1 MNDDERQRAGALVLW
16 FVAMC
21 NGTGSGANGQTGV
34 EGIRVFPAAVAI
46 RGSGIEG
53 ASGIDDVGGIGG
65 VVAAAAAAAV
75 VGGAGI
81 NVAGASGI
89 DNVGNIV

>member
-1 MNDDERQRAGALVLW
+1 MNDDKRQHAGVLVLW
-16 FVAMC
+16 FVVMC
-21 NGTGSGANGQTGV
+21 NGTGSSANGQTGV

-46 RGSGIEG
+46 RSSGIEG
-53 ASGIDDVGGIGG
+53 ASGIDDVGGVGG
-65 VVAAAAAAAV
+65 VVAAAAAVV

-81 NVAGASGI
+81 NVAGASSI

>member
-1 MNDDERQRAGALVLW
+1 MNDDERQRAGVLVLW
-16 FVAMC
+16 FVVMC
-21 NGTGSGANGQTGV
+21 NSTGSGANGQTGI

-46 RGSGIEG
+46 RSGGIEG
-53 ASGIDDVGGIGG
+53 ASGINDVGSVGG
-65 VVAAAAAAAV
+65 VVAAAAAVV
-75 VGGAGI
+75 VGSAGI

>member
-1 MNDDERQRAGALVLW
+1 MNDDERQHVGVLVLW
-16 FVAMC
+16 FVVMC

-46 RGSGIEG
+46 HGGGIEG
-53 ASGIDDVGGIGG
+53 ASGIDDVGGVGV
-65 VVAAAAAAAV
+65 VVAAAAAVV

-89 DNVGNIV
+89 DNVGNII